1 MAIPSNVS
9 PICTTVCPQPA
20 GIGHELGG
28 VAVIVDVGVILA
40 AGDSRMSG
48 VALENK
54 VAVAVSGNG
63 DGGTMFVAVGVN
75 SGTNSTSEM
84 DNAPMI
90 NRIEISAIVSAF
102 PTSRSRITS
111 SLYFS
116 AFYPQGQYL
125 QPQQAITR

>member
-1 MAIPSNVS
+1 MPSNVS

-20 GIGHELGG
+20 GIGHEFGG
-28 VAVIVDVGVILA
+28 VAVIVDVGIILA
-40 AGDSRMSG
+40 TGDSRMSG

-54 VAVAVSGNG
+54 VAVAVSGSG
-63 DGGTMFVAVGVN
+63 EGGTRFVAVGVN

-102 PTSRSRITS
+102 PISRNRIIC
-111 SLYFS
+111 SLDFS
-116 AFYPQGQYL
+116 AFYPQVLRL
-125 QPQQAITR
+125 QPQQVITR